1 MWNVILVDEV
11 DQWFVD
17 LCATDQD
24 LAEAVT
30 AAIDM
35 LEQVGPS
42 LGRPLVDRIKG
53 SRHHNMKELRVKSTR
68 ILFVFD
74 PKQSAVLVVAGDKA
88 GQWQA
93 WYRHNIPVADDRY
106 DQWLADQQTTGG
118 LSDGS

>member
-1 MWNVILVDEV
+1 MILVDEV

-17 LCATDQD
+17 LCTTDQG

-30 AAIDM
+30 AAIDV
-35 LEQVGPS
+35 LEQTGPS

-74 PKQSAVLVVAGDKA
+74 SMQSAVLVVAGDKA
-88 GQWQA
+88 GQWNA
-93 WYRHNIPVADDRY
+93 WYRQNIPLADDRY
-106 DQWLADQQTTGG
+106 DQWLTDQQTKEG
-118 LSDGS
+118 